1 MSTAPGSIKSRKPN
15 VVELPRAIVGR
26 AITKAKDVRSMA
38 EQFIEEM
45 MKPDIDEYGITMD
58 F

>member
-1 MSTAPGSIKSRKPN
+1 VDTVKDALKAGADI
-15 VVELPRAIVGR
+15 VVVGR
-26 AITKAKDVRSMA
+26 AITKAKDVRSMT

-45 MKPDIDEYGITMD
+45 KQPEIDQYRIMTD